1 MIKFIICIIILVN
14 LFKMLLNILRNLN
27 YDIKHTIKENK
38 IKKQEE
44 LEQQIEKCKEEIKK
58 QEYFRRSFP
67 SIAKYSQEMQSQE
80 EIKMRENLRKKGI
93 NYQELL
99 EKVREEIIQDEL
111 KQAEMKRQEE
121 LEAQRVKLR
130 RNISYV
136 DRLDNGYEFEK
147 YIANLLRDLGYINVE
162 VTSGSGDNGADVLAE
177 KNGITYAIQCKWSS
191 FGHNNIGNKAVQE
204 VHSGKGFY
212 YKDKRD
218 SCNQ

>member
-14 LFKMLLNILRNLN
+14 LFKMLLNMLRNLN
-27 YDIKHTIKENK
+27 YDIKQAIKENK

-58 QEYFRRSFP
+58 QEYFRRKFP
-67 SIAKYSQEMQSQE
+67 TIAKYNQEMQRQE
-80 EIKMRENLRKKGI
+80 EIKIQEELRKKGI

-99 EKVREEIIQDEL
+99 EKTRAEIIQEEL
-111 KQAEMKRQEE
+111 RQAEIKRQER

-130 RNISYV
+130 RNISYI

-177 KNGITYAIQCKWSS
+177 KNGTTYAIQCKWSS
-191 FGHNNIGNKAVQE
+191 LGNNNIGNRAVQE
-204 VHSGKGFY
+204 IFSGKAFY
-212 YKDKRD
+212 NRDKRN
-218 SCNQ
+218 SCN